1 MDRLSSLMTRAIG
14 SGASVAEPTTRMR
27 NTAEASKAC
36 GEIPQPQTSCQ
47 NVCSTK
53 FVVSAKLKSHLKA
66 VFKGVDHRRSNAL
79 NGLAAVSSA
88 GHYGSGPPSIKT
100 LNVTAVFKCG

>member
-47 NVCSTK
+47 NRYY
-53 FVVSAKLKSHLKA
+53 AKCYN
-66 VFKGVDHRRSNAL
+66 GVAL
-79 NGLAAVSSA
+79 DMIGPSLRLPAYAPERINPKQAWQRNILA
-88 GHYGSGPPSIKT
+88 I
-100 LNVTAVFKCG
+100 LQLQN